1 MANDSPKLNGYTF
14 KHPPKPAT
22 VYWEPQHVKHTL
34 SDGSL
39 AITNKGFILKGT
51 LEWGPN
57 GWLEQADYSGVM
69 DMYNQLTATCVFVP
83 RPDTYPT
90 RIFNVQLSNDFNFV
104 PHGGD
109 LQGSRSQLYEGSIQF
124 ESSVGEIT
132 ATASD
137 IF

>member
-1 MANDSPKLNGYTF
+1 MAYDSPKINGYTF
-14 KHPPKPAT
+14 KHPPKPAD
-22 VYWEPQHVKHTL
+22 VYWELQLVKHRL

-39 AITNKGFILKGT
+39 AVYNKGFILKGK
-51 LEWGPN
+51 LEWGSN
-57 GWLEQADYSGVM
+57 GWLEQADYSNVVV
-69 DMYNQLTATCVFVP
+69 MYNQLSATARFFP

-90 RIFNVQLSNDFNFV
+90 RFFNVRISNDFNFV

-109 LQGSRSQLYEGSIQF
+109 LNTTRQLYEGTIMF

-132 ATASD
+132 ATASE

>member
-1 MANDSPKLNGYTF
+1 VANDSCSIAGHTF
-14 KHPPKPAT
+14 RHPPKPLN
-22 VYWEPQHVKHTL
+22 VWYEPQYVKHTL

-39 AITNKGFILKGT
+39 AIYNKGFILKGSM
-51 LEWGPN
+51 EWGSD
-57 GWLEQADYSGVM
+57 GWIDAEDYSAVV
-69 DMYNQLTATCVFVP
+69 DIFNSLTATALFYP

-90 RIFNVQLSNDFNFV
+90 RLFNVQITNDFNFV

-109 LQGSRSQLYEGSIQF
+109 LQTNRQLYQGTIEF

-132 ATASD
+132 SVASE